1 LYARIRLSNIPLLW
15 SGENSVEA
23 ADYKHFVPLGL
34 VVMVRTF
41 EKQDF
46 EIVSQRVKHGSD

>member
-1 LYARIRLSNIPLLW
+1 MYARIRLSHIPLLW
-15 SGENSVEA
+15 SGENSVEP

-34 VVMVRTF
+34 VVMVRNF